1 MKQYLLPIIIGSL
14 SFMPD
19 LAIAADVNCTA
30 TPDCTTLGYTKSAD
44 SCPDGGIKC
53 PFDSSR
59 MFCLR
64 SADLGFRFKNDVKAG
79 DYVYKDGTTSNTYTK
94 GKGML
99 GIALRVHPGNPRH
112 ALVLKLPTHVI
123 SAQCYTVRQHN
134 AMSACGDG
142 WEAGVYGTGTYLA
155 GIGELS
161 EISPN
166 GGGMLSTIQARLYAM
181 TQSNALYFCYT
192 GGTSRSYNYV
202 SSTQRNSTSYYYLTS
217 LGGGGSAYGA
227 VGSDTTDRDGNYLC
241 VMYL

>member
-19 LAIAADVNCTA
+19 LAIAADVNCTS

-79 DYVYKDGTTSNTYTK
+79 DYVYKDGTTSSTYTK

-99 GIALRVHPGNPRH
+99 GIALRVHPGNRRH
-112 ALVLKLPTHVI
+112 ALVLKLPTHATNGACRPI
-123 SAQCYTVRQHN
+123 PQHA
-134 AMSACGDG
+134 AMAACGDG
-142 WEAGVYGTGTYLA
+142 WEAGVYGMGTYLA

-166 GGGMLSTIQARLYAM
+166 GGNMLSTIQNRLHAM
-181 TQSNALYFCYT
+181 TDNRYLYFCDNS
-192 GGTSRSYNYV
+192 GADSSYNYV
-202 SSTQRNSTSYYYLTS
+202 SSTQRSSSSYYYIYS
-217 LGGGGSAYGA
+217 LGSGASYGT
-227 VGSDTTDRDGNYLC
+227 VYSDDTDREGNYLC

>member
-79 DYVYKDGTTSNTYTK
+79 DYVYKDGTTSSTYTK

-112 ALVLKLPTHVI
+112 ALVLKIPTHATDAGCRPI
-123 SAQCYTVRQHN
+123 FQHA
-134 AMSACGDG
+134 AMAACGDG

-161 EISPN
+161 EISPS
-166 GGGMLSTIQARLYAM
+166 GGNMLSTIKSRLYAM
-181 TQSNALYFCYT
+181 TGSNYLYFCENS
-192 GGTSRSYNYV
+192 GSSSSYYYV
-202 SSTQRNSTSYYYLTS
+202 SSTQKNSSSYYYMYS
-217 LGGGGSAYGA
+217 LGGTYSYGG
-227 VGSDTTDRDGNYLC
+227 VGYDDTDHTGNYLC

>member
-44 SCPDGGIKC
+44 SCLDGGIKC

-112 ALVLKLPTHVI
+112 ALVLKLP
-123 SAQCYTVRQHN
+123 SPSNGNCYPVYQHA
-134 AMSACGDG
+134 AMAACGDG

-166 GGGMLSTIQARLYAM
+166 RGDMLSTIQARLYDAM
-181 TQSNALYFCYT
+181 TQNTLYFCYT

-217 LGGGGSAYGA
+217 LGGGGSAYGE
-227 VGSDTTDRDGNYLC
+227 VGSDTTDRGGNYLC